1 MPNVKQADNIFEMKK
16 LFGLLV
22 ALLFVALL
30 HAQQVAKSA
39 TTRDVLVLKET
50 KFDFGKIQQG
60 KPVTHVFE
68 ISNTGKESINLE
80 NVQAS
85 CGCTTPEWNRD
96 PIAPGTSKKI
106 TVGYNAAAFGP
117 FEKAITI
124 FYNGGQTKQF
134 FIKGEVW
141 QAPADAAPAN
151 ASIQLLKNINR

>member
-1 MPNVKQADNIFEMKK
+1 MKK
-16 LFGLLV
+16 LYGLLV
-22 ALLFVALL
+22 PMFFVALL
-30 HAQQVAKSA
+30 HAQQVAKPA
-39 TTRDVLVLKET
+39 AREVLVLKET

-68 ISNTGKESINLE
+68 VSNRGKESISLE

-96 PIAPGTSKKI
+96 PIAPGASKKI

-124 FYNGGQTKQF
+124 FYNDGQTKQF

>member
-1 MPNVKQADNIFEMKK
+1 MKK
-16 LFGLLV
+16 LYGLLV
-22 ALLFVALL
+22 AMFFVALL
-30 HAQQVAKSA
+30 HAQQVAKPA
-39 TTRDVLVLKET
+39 AREVLVLKET

-68 ISNTGKESINLE
+68 VSNTGKESISLE

-96 PIAPGTSKKI
+96 PIAPGASKKI

-124 FYNGGQTKQF
+124 FYNDGQTKQF